1 MHRADVWRMIR
12 RRAEKAGIDASSDGQ
27 PRQPR
32 TFDDS
37 GVSRSFPTV
46 GRARD
51 RPIYFHL
58 AFHELDVDIRHEG
71 SAASQPGGS
80 AARKSVLG

>member
-1 MHRADVWRMIR
+1 MHRTDVWRMIR

-37 GVSRSFPTV
+37 GVS
-46 GRARD
+46 
-51 RPIYFHL
+51 
-58 AFHELDVDIRHEG
+58 E
-71 SAASQPGGS
+71 ASQRLGGRGIDPS
-80 AARKSVLG
+80 ISIWLSTH